1 VILEVGEQKWSDR
14 IQRLKVERQYIQKY
28 QDNIYNTMSIR
39 EIKKISII
47 SNRANSIPIKIDD
60 QIFNSI
66 SQASRHFGVS
76 LATIRARL
84 NNPQYPNWSFMNK
97 ERQVATNLARA
108 VVVNDKYYLSVSLA
122 GAAEGLSEKTVRKY
136 IKTKLNWNY
145 FDKLT
150 DKEKKEIPDLDETIR
165 VSKKRGIN

>member
-1 VILEVGEQKWSDR
+1 
-14 IQRLKVERQYIQKY
+14 
-28 QDNIYNTMSIR
+28 
-39 EIKKISII
+39 
-47 SNRANSIPIKIDD
+47 
-60 QIFNSI
+60 
-66 SQASRHFGVS
+66 
-76 LATIRARL
+76 
-84 NNPQYPNWSFMNK
+84 MNK

-150 DKEKKEIPDLDETIR
+150 DKQKKEIPDLNETIR
-165 VSKKRGIN
+165 VSKKKGYKLGQRVWVDNQVFSSILKTSKAFNVDSRTVRKISRSLETSGIESPNFVNWKWLDDCTL